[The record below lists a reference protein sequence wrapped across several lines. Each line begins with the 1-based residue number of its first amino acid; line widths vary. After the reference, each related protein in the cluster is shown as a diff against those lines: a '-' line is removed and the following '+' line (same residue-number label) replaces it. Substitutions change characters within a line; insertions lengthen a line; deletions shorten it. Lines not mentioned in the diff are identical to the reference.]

1 MDRKE
6 LLLIVNNLIDNVGE
20 EKFFEV
26 AIGDKK
32 DFDKFLTMAEMCLLD
47 RVISERQFEK

>member
-1 MDRKE
+1 MNRKE
-6 LLLIVNNLIDNVGE
+6 LLLIVNNLIDHVGE

-32 DFDKFLTMAEMCLLD
+32 DFSKYLQTAEIWLII
-47 RVISERQFEK
+47 RVKKQKGVI